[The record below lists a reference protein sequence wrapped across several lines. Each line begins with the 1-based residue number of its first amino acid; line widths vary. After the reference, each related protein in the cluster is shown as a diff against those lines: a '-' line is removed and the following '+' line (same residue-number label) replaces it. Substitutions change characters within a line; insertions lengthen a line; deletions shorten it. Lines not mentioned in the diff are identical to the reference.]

1 MAMTGSR
8 REARVFRP
16 KLPEMDKSLIQQT
29 RFTYDG
35 PSDTLFMD
43 FYGDSRPAVNV
54 AVRDGD
60 RDYLYLRVDPDTE
73 QVVGVQLEAFLGYA
87 IDLHPDV
94 QALLAVA
101 DLYDVPNEEA
111 ARLRARGEAALD
123 RWDVESFMADV
134 GRLIAA

>member
-1 MAMTGSR
+1 MAVMGSR
-8 REARVFRP
+8 GDARVFRP
-16 KLPEMDKSLIQQT
+16 KLPEMDKSLVHQIC
-29 RFTYDG
+29 FTYDG

-43 FYGDSRPAVNV
+43 FYGESRPAVRV
-54 AVRDGD
+54 PVHDGD

-87 IDLHPDV
+87 IDLHPDLR
-94 QALLAVA
+94 ALLAVA

-111 ARLRARGEAALD
+111 ARLRARGEAALE
-123 RWDVESFMADV
+123 RWEIESFMDDF